1 MLNAERETFFK
12 GLTMSGI
19 TKKRSR
25 KTGLAPGTLIHI
37 GRPKTG
43 STGIDVV
50 EYDDGHLEKRRLG
63 SLAECL
69 VRKPVPVV
77 TWINVDGLA
86 DLEVLQH
93 FGSCYG
99 IHPLVLEDIL
109 ATDQRPKAADYGE
122 YLYVVLKMIVLDEQ
136 TGEIKS
142 EQVSMVL
149 GQNYL
154 ISFQEGL
161 EGDVF
166 EQVRLR
172 LNNEQA
178 RLRLTGPD
186 LLLHALLDVI
196 VDNYFLVLEKLAERI
211 EDVEDELIEKPSTTT
226 VHAIYRLKR
235 QMLFLHK
242 AVWPLREV
250 VSGLQRRDSQ
260 LIRDT
265 SVIYL
270 RDLYDHTVQV
280 LDTLETLREMLS
292 GMLDIYLSSVSN
304 RLNEV
309 MKVLTIIAT
318 IFMPL
323 SFIAGLY
330 GMNFKHMPEYDWPY
344 GYPAVLFL
352 SAGIA
357 GGMLLY
363 FRRRRWL

>member
-1 MLNAERETFFK
+1 MSALNK
-12 GLTMSGI
+12 N
-19 TKKRSR
+19 RSK
-25 KTGLAPGTLIHI
+25 KTGLAPGALIHI
-37 GRPKTG
+37 GRPKPG

-50 EYDDGHLEKRRLG
+50 EYDDAHLEKRQLA

-69 VRKPVPVV
+69 VRKPMPVV
-77 TWINVDGLA
+77 TWINVDGLG

-109 ATDQRPKAADYGE
+109 ATDQRPKAADYGD
-122 YLYVVLKMIVLDEQ
+122 YLYVVLKMIALDDK

-149 GQNYL
+149 GENYL

-166 EQVRLR
+166 EQVRVR
-172 LNNEQA
+172 LNNDKA

-196 VDNYFLVLEKLAERI
+196 VDHYFLVLEKLAERI
-211 EDVEDELIEKPSTTT
+211 EDVEDELIENPTTRT
-226 VHAIYRLKR
+226 VHAIYQLKR

-242 AVWPLREV
+242 AVWPLREL

-265 SVIYL
+265 TVIYL
-270 RDLYDHTVQV
+270 RDLYDHAVQV

-323 SFIAGLY
+323 SFIVGLY
-330 GMNFKHMPEYDWPY
+330 GMNFKYMQVYDWRF
-344 GYPAVLFL
+344 GYPAVLLL
-352 SAGIA
+352 SAVIA

-363 FRRRRWL
+363 FKKKRWL

>member
-1 MLNAERETFFK
+1 MASIKHR
-12 GLTMSGI
+12 S
-19 TKKRSR
+19 KKA
-25 KTGLAPGTLIHI
+25 GLAPGTLIHM
-37 GRPKTG
+37 GRDKGGATRV
-43 STGIDVV
+43 DLVQ
-50 EYDDGHLEKRRLG
+50 YDETRLEKRPVTALD
-63 SLAECL
+63 ECL
-69 VRKPVPVV
+69 IKKGIPGV
-77 TWINVDGLA
+77 TWINVEGLS
-86 DLEVLQH
+86 DVEVLRH

-122 YLYVVLKMIVLDEQ
+122 YLYVVLKMLGVDDG

-142 EQVSMVL
+142 EQVSLVL

-166 EQVRLR
+166 EQVRAR
-172 LNNEQA
+172 LVNEKA
-178 RLRLTGPD
+178 RLRAMGPD
-186 LLLHALLDVI
+186 FLLHALLDVI
-196 VDNYFLVLEKLAERI
+196 VDHYFLILEKLADRI
-211 EDVEDELIEKPSTTT
+211 EDVEDELIDNPTTAT
-226 VHAIYRLKR
+226 VQTIYRLKR

-242 AVWPLREV
+242 AFWPLREV
-250 VSGLQRRDSQ
+250 ASSLQRRDSQ

-265 SVIYL
+265 TVIYL

-323 SFIAGLY
+323 SFVVGWY
-330 GMNFKHMPEYDWPY
+330 GMNFKHMPELEWSY
-344 GYPAVLFL
+344 GYPVVFVICLVL
-352 SAGIA
+352 A
-357 GGMLLY
+357 GGMLVY
-363 FRRRRWL
+363 FKNKRWL